1 MSEKTIFEQYVE
13 AVKVGNDA
21 FVATIPGESE
31 PDALKRLVIAMNDI
45 PEAVWDALPANV
57 TDWANAAAKAAN
69 TMSAIPPCPGF
80 QTQLTAEVTGG
91 EAVSGDVATAPKAK
105 KERTPKAEKAP
116 KVPKEVKPKL
126 NLVHHVLTF
135 CLQNPGATNA
145 QIKEG
150 LAALDIHP
158 SDPTIVI
165 QSTAVKNVRKAMDE
179 VGLQFA
185 PKAPAA
191 VSA

>member
-13 AVKVGNDA
+13 AVKAGNA
-21 FVATIPGESE
+21 TFVATIPGESE

-45 PEAVWDALPANV
+45 PEAVWDELPANV

-80 QTQLTAEVTGG
+80 QTQLAAEVTGG
-91 EAVSGDVATAPKAK
+91 EAVSGDVAKAPKAK
-105 KERTPKAEKAP
+105 KERTPK
-116 KVPKEVKPKL
+116 VPKEVKPKL
-126 NLVHHVLTF
+126 HLVHHVLTF
-135 CLQNPGATNA
+135 CLRNPDATNK

-179 VGLQFA
+179 VGLQSA

>member
-13 AVKVGNDA
+13 AVKAGNA
-21 FVATIPGESE
+21 TFVATIPGESE

-45 PEAVWDALPANV
+45 PEAVWDELPANV

-80 QTQLTAEVTGG
+80 QTQLAAEVTGG
-91 EAVSGDVATAPKAK
+91 EAVSGDVAKAPKAK
-105 KERTPKAEKAP
+105 KERTPK
-116 KVPKEVKPKL
+116 VPKEVKPKL
-126 NLVHHVLTF
+126 HLVHHVLTF
-135 CLQNPGATNA
+135 CLRNPDATNK